1 MGPLLLLNNL
11 TLAANN
17 NTPSTY
23 ANLMFIDVL
32 GTGFSFASDPKEIA
46 ADYPGLAAQ
55 VGYALNAFAS
65 EIDFGKG
72 QMVLVGESSWIRLV
86 PFFKLTN
93 IAGVVA
99 LSPWSELYAIGKY
112 YGAAGVE
119 LNIFTAAEK
128 TSIESTFLN
137 CYLNLKNGKFKEAHQ
152 CYDSVLNFVEQK
164 GANRNLWNVAL
175 NQSITPTFALV
186 QYYLTQSATVNLYGA
201 PTSMSFEQQTGTLQW
216 NTYVDEAKNYTQNI
230 SYYLRDYLDVK
241 LLTIAGTLDYITYY
255 KATRSWMETE
265 LNFVESAA
273 FQKLNLT
280 VSSG

>member
-1 MGPLLLLNNL
+1 MGPLILLPNM

-32 GTGFSFASDPKEIA
+32 GTGFSFAADTKEIA
-46 ADYPGLAAQ
+46 GDYPTLAGQ
-55 VGYALNAFAS
+55 VGYALNQFAA

-72 QMVLVGESSWIRLV
+72 KMVLVGESSWVRLV

-99 LSPWSELYAIGKY
+99 LSPWTELYAIGKY
-112 YGAAGVE
+112 YGTAGVE
-119 LNIFTAAEK
+119 LNIFTNAEK
-128 TSIESTFLN
+128 TSIETTFLN
-137 CYLNLKNGKFKEAHQ
+137 CYLNLKNGKYKEAHQ

-164 GANRNLWNVAL
+164 GLNRNLWNVNF
-175 NQSITPTFALV
+175 NQSIIQEFALV
-186 QYYLTQSATVNLYGA
+186 QYYLTQPATISLFGA
-201 PTSMSFEQQTGTLQW
+201 PTTFGFEQQAGSVQA

-241 LLTIAGTLDYITYY
+241 LFVLTGTLDYITYY
-255 KATRSWMETE
+255 KATRSWLETE

-280 VSSG
+280 VIS